1 VADIRPARAEDLV
14 AMQLVERAAGEPFR
28 ALGMDEIADD
38 EPPPLEHLAQYQQ
51 AGRAWV
57 AVVDG
62 EVVAYLV
69 LDVVADAAHVEQVSV
84 DPRHGRQRIGQRLI
98 ETAAD
103 WARARGLHELTLTT
117 FADVPW
123 NAPYYARLGF
133 SPLPDAAQPPE
144 LAAIRDLERA
154 RGLDRW
160 PRVAMRREL
169 DDRVEP
175 DVGPEA
181 DDGSSGAE
189 DFAAVD
195 RRDHG

>member
-1 VADIRPARAEDLV
+1 MADIRPARAEDLV

-28 ALGMDEIADD
+28 ALGMNEIADD
-38 EPPPLEHLAQYQQ
+38 ELPPIEHLAQYQQ

-57 AVVDG
+57 AVVDD

-69 LDVVADAAHVEQVSV
+69 LDVVADAAHIEQVSV

-103 WARARGLHELTLTT
+103 WAGARGLHELTLTT

-123 NAPYYARLGF
+123 NAPYYALLGF
-133 SPLPDAAQPPE
+133 TALTETELSPE
-144 LAAIRDLERA
+144 LAAVRQTERA

-160 PRVAMRREL
+160 RRVAMCRVL
-169 DDRVEP
+169 DP
-175 DVGPEA
+175 T
-181 DDGSSGAE
+181 
-189 DFAAVD
+189 
-195 RRDHG
+195 